1 MLQKLPLYYVARIY
15 GLSFLLFMTI
25 TFLSD
30 YEDPCI
36 VEEDEVIGWELK
48 LERASPD
55 ENSKVLDSSRNYAIS
70 IATLDPVSEDHPSGC
85 KCMLAKCA
93 LMQALLKDDDEY
105 LDGEEILDLT

>member
-1 MLQKLPLYYVARIY
+1 MPVPDPF
-15 GLSFLLFMTI
+15 FLLLMAI
-25 TFLSD
+25 MYVSD
-30 YEDPCI
+30 EDPCI

-48 LERASPD
+48 LERTRPD

-93 LMQALLKDDDEY
+93 LMQALLKEDDEY

>member
-1 MLQKLPLYYVARIY
+1 MKII
-15 GLSFLLFMTI
+15 LFV
-25 TFLSD
+25 SD

-55 ENSKVLDSSRNYAIS
+55 ENTKVLDSSRNYAIS
-70 IATLDPVSEDHPSGC
+70 IATLDPVSEDHPAGC